1 MGLSTIESILKV
13 NNFGNFSLLGRTE
26 SELKTILRQE
36 HNLLKKNQEEL
47 AILENFVK
55 VREKGPEEKLQS
67 EITKFKEAKDWFQSR
82 LCFLHGKQLKRPKRL
97 RFGNY
102 NLVAPP
108 TYDWTQSK
116 DQMIS
121 EMSNISGESEEK
133 LRLELSRMASIWND
147 TGSIISYNCM
157 I

>member
-1 MGLSTIESILKV
+1 MKV

-67 EITKFKEAKDWFQSR
+67 EITKFKEAKDWFQSP
-82 LCFLHGKQLKRPKRL
+82 LCFLHVEQLKRPKRQP
-97 RFGNY
+97 FGNY

-108 TYDWTQSK
+108 TYD
-116 DQMIS
+116 
-121 EMSNISGESEEK
+121 
-133 LRLELSRMASIWND
+133 
-147 TGSIISYNCM
+147 
-157 I
+157 

>member
-1 MGLSTIESILKV
+1 MKV

-67 EITKFKEAKDWFQSR
+67 EITKFKEAKDWFHTP
-82 LCFLHGKQLKRPKRL
+82 LCFL
-97 RFGNY
+97 
-102 NLVAPP
+102 
-108 TYDWTQSK
+108 S
-116 DQMIS
+116 
-121 EMSNISGESEEK
+121 
-133 LRLELSRMASIWND
+133 
-147 TGSIISYNCM
+147 
-157 I
+157 